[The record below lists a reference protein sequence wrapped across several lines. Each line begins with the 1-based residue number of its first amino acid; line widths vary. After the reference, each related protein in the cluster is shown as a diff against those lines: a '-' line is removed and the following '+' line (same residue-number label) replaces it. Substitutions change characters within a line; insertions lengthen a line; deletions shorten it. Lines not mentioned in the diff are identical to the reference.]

1 MKRNFLLFLFFMALC
16 SLAIAQRQVSGI
28 VTNAEDS
35 EPMIGVTVLERG
47 TTNGT
52 VTDFDGSYS
61 ITVQEGAVL
70 EFSYT
75 GFTTREIPVGTETQ
89 LNVQLSPG
97 VQLQEVTVTALGIQ
111 RSTKALQYSVTEV
124 GGEDLQDAREINV
137 ANALSGRI
145 AGVNVS
151 NIASGPA
158 GSSRVIIRG
167 NASLQGNNQPLYVI
181 DGIPMD
187 NSGFGQAGMWGGR
200 DEGDGLSSVNPDDI
214 QTITV
219 LKGAS
224 AAALYGSRAAN
235 GVINITTK
243 RGAQRKGIGVEF
255 RTNYTFDRVN
265 DLREYQTEYGQGA
278 FVLSDPNNP
287 ESERIAV
294 APRTQQE
301 GFNWNLNSWGPRLGS
316 VPSFV
321 AFDGTTQPYVDAG
334 DNYDRFYR
342 TGYTWTNSLALTG
355 GGENQT
361 FRFGVADMRNE
372 SIIPNTGFDRLN
384 VSLSTNSKFGK
395 RLTLDAKVLYSHEEA
410 FNRPYVSDSPN
421 NGILSMAYL
430 PANANIDW
438 YKGDPNKLGAVPAGL
453 DPSLYSSFQKDVG
466 EEYPIGNGSG
476 ALWTQNPWWTS
487 YQFIND
493 DTRDRLNT
501 SGRLRYDITDWLYI
515 QGQAGMDWYTRRETD
530 MGPQGTGH
538 NRGGSI
544 TEGENRVREINLE
557 YMLGFNKTFGNIS
570 INAFGGGNRMRNF
583 NERIAA
589 NGAGFNVPFFQ
600 AINNAVTRSYSYGI
614 GETGINSL
622 FGSAEIG
629 YNNYLFLTGTVRKD
643 WFSVLNP
650 ENNSILYP
658 SAGLSFV
665 FTDAFSIPSTSAL
678 SFGKFRASWAQVGNV
693 TIGAYS
699 TNLTY
704 SLKQSHAGYTMA
716 SFSSAGGR
724 FGTIPNPNLRPLT
737 STEIEFGF
745 DLRFF
750 NNRLGLD
757 LTYYRQKTTEDI
769 LNASISWASGFGSTT
784 VNLGEMRNNGIE
796 ILLTGKP
803 LRQSQLDW
811 DISLNLAKNE
821 NEVVSLIEGTD
832 ELLLEEARARI
843 VFTKHIVGYPF
854 GVITGRRQLRAPNG
868 EPVFFSNGSMVADP
882 EFVPLGNSVADW
894 TGGLNNAFRYKN
906 FNLEFLFDFKIGGD
920 IFSGTNA
927 RLTATGLTERS
938 LQGRPGRD
946 PLVVSGVTQTGTND
960 NGTPIYS
967 PFTKTLTPAEA
978 QTYWG
983 NSQND
988 ANGITEIWMY
998 DASFVKF
1005 RSLSV
1010 GYNFPQSFLSKTPI
1024 RNLRLSIV
1032 GRNLAILHK
1041 NTPNI
1046 DPEASYSNSNGGQGL
1061 DYFGFPSTRSYG
1073 FDLKA
1078 DF

>member
-1 MKRNFLLFLFFMALC
+1 
-16 SLAIAQRQVSGI
+16 
-28 VTNAEDS
+28 
-35 EPMIGVTVLERG
+35 MIGVTILERG

-52 VTDFDGSYS
+52 VTDFDGSYELS
-61 ITVQEGAVL
+61 VKQGAVL

-75 GFTTREIPVGTETQ
+75 GFSTQEITVGAQTE
-89 LNVQLSPG
+89 LNILLSPG
-97 VQLQEVTVTALGIQ
+97 VQLQEVTVTALGIE

-137 ANALSGRI
+137 ANSLSGRI

-151 NIASGPA
+151 KISSGPA
-158 GSSRVIIRG
+158 GSSRIIIRG

-187 NSGFGQAGMWGGR
+187 NSGFGQAGLWGGR
-200 DEGDGLSSVNPDDI
+200 DEGDGLSSINPDDI
-214 QTITV
+214 QTISV

-235 GVINITTK
+235 GVINIVTK

-255 RTNYTFDRVN
+255 RSNFTFDQVN

-278 FVLSDPNNP
+278 HVLSDPNDP
-287 ESERIAV
+287 MSLRIPV
-294 APRTQQE
+294 APRNQQE
-301 GFNWNLNSWGPRLGS
+301 GFNWNLNSWGPKLGS

-321 AFDGTTQPYVDAG
+321 AFDGTTQPYVNAG
-334 DNYDRFYR
+334 NNYDRYYR
-342 TGYTWTNSLALTG
+342 TGSTLTNSIALTG
-355 GGENQT
+355 GNETQS
-361 FRFGVADMRNE
+361 FRFAVADMRNE
-372 SIIPNTGFDRLN
+372 SIIPNSGFDRLN
-384 VSLSTNSKFGK
+384 VSLSSNAKFGK
-395 RLTLDAKVLYSHEEA
+395 KLTLDAKVLYSNEKA
-410 FNRPYVSDSPN
+410 TNRPYLSDSPA

-430 PANANIDW
+430 PANGNIDW
-438 YKGDPNKLGAVPAGL
+438 YKGDPKKLGGVPAGL
-453 DPSLYSSFQKDVG
+453 DPGLYTSFAKGVG

-476 ALWTQNPWWTS
+476 ANWTQNPWWTA
-487 YQFIND
+487 YQFDND
-493 DTRDRLNT
+493 DTRDRINT

-530 MGPQGTGH
+530 LVPQGTGYQ
-538 NRGGSI
+538 RGGSI
-544 TEGENRVREINLE
+544 SEGENRIREINLE
-557 YMLGFNKTFGNIS
+557 YILGFNKTFGSIS
-570 INAFGGGNRMRNF
+570 VNAFGGGNRMRNTW
-583 NERIAA
+583 ERISASG
-589 NGAGFNVPFFQ
+589 NGFNVPFFQ
-600 AINNAVTRSYSYGI
+600 AINNVVTRNFGYGFS
-614 GETGINSL
+614 EYGINSL

-629 YNNYLFLTGTVRKD
+629 YNNYLYLTGTVRKD

-650 ENNSILYP
+650 ENNNILYP

-665 FTDAFSIPSTSAL
+665 FTDAFSIPASSAL
-678 SFGKFRASWAQVGNV
+678 SFGKFRASWAQVGAAN
-693 TIGAYS
+693 IGAYS

-704 SLKQSHAGYTMA
+704 SLKDSHLGHTLA
-716 SFSSAGGR
+716 SFTSAGGND
-724 FGTIPNPNLRPLT
+724 GSIPNPFIKPLT

-745 DLRFF
+745 DLCFF

-757 LTYYRQKTTEDI
+757 VTYYRQKTTEDI
-769 LNASISWASGFGSTT
+769 LNASIAWASGFGSTL

-803 LRQSQLDW
+803 LKQSALDW
-811 DISLNLAKNE
+811 EVSLNLAKNE
-821 NEVVSLIEGTD
+821 NEVVRLIEGND

-843 VFTKHIVGYPF
+843 VYTKHIVGYPF
-854 GVITGRRQLRAPNG
+854 GVITGRKQLRAPNG
-868 EPVFFSNGSMVADP
+868 ELVFDANNGSMVPASA
-882 EFVPLGNSVADW
+882 FVPLGNSVADW
-894 TGGLNNAFRYKN
+894 TGGLNNSFRYKN

-927 RLTATGLTERS
+927 RLTSTGLTERS
-938 LQGRPGRD
+938 LLGRAGGE
-946 PLVVSGVTQTGTND
+946 PLVVKGVAKTGTND
-960 NGTPIYS
+960 DGSPIYS
-967 PFTKTLTPAEA
+967 PFTKTLTSSEA

-983 NSQND
+983 NSQSD
-988 ANGITEIWMY
+988 GNGITEIWIY

-1010 GYNFPQSFLSKTPI
+1010 GYNFPQSLMSKTPF
-1024 RNLRLSIV
+1024 RNLRLSFV

-1061 DYFGFPSTRSYG
+1061 DYFGFPATRSYG